1 MNITKLKQIRKSK
14 GYTLSTLSS
23 IIGCTSSYLSQLE
36 RGLKQ
41 PSLEMLRRIC
51 DCLDV
56 PILIFFS
63 EDETSNSKVKN
74 QDNNGYSIIKHDNRK
89 KIVIPDIL
97 TEYEF
102 ITPYNVDGSD
112 NSRIVGMY
120 TTLAPGKWA
129 CEKLISLN
137 FDFSV
142 FILKGT
148 ATVSLKES
156 TLILKQGDSIY
167 FNSGT
172 QHNFYNSS
180 NEQLVIIGYGERDK
194 LILTHS

>member
-14 GYTLSTLSS
+14 GYTLLALSN
-23 IIGCTSSYLSQLE
+23 IVGCTSSYLSQLE

-41 PSLEMLRRIC
+41 PSLEMLRRIS
-51 DCLDV
+51 DCLEV
-56 PILIFFS
+56 PIFTFFS
-63 EDETSNSKVKN
+63 EDETSYSQITN
-74 QDNNGYSIIKHDNRK
+74 QRTNEYSIIRHDNRK
-89 KIVIPDIL
+89 KIIIPDIL

-102 ITPYNVDGSD
+102 ITPYNTDGSD
-112 NSRIVGMY
+112 NCHIIGMY

-142 FILKGT
+142 FIIQGT
-148 ATVSLKES
+148 ATISLKDT
-156 TLILKQGDSIY
+156 TLILKHGDSIY

-172 QHNFYNSS
+172 QHNFYNSG
-180 NEQLVIIGYGERDK
+180 NEQLVLIGYGERNK

>member
-41 PSLEMLRRIC
+41 PSLEMLRRIS
-51 DCLDV
+51 DCLEV
-56 PILIFFS
+56 PIFIFFS
-63 EDETSNSKVKN
+63 EAETSDLQVNN
-74 QDNNGYSIIKHDNRK
+74 QRTSEYSIVRHDNRK
-89 KIVIPDIL
+89 KIVMPDIL

-112 NSRIVGMY
+112 NCRIVGMY

-148 ATVSLKES
+148 ATVSLKEN
-156 TLILKQGDSIY
+156 TLILQEGDSIY
-167 FNSGT
+167 FNSGAK
-172 QHNFYNSS
+172 HNFYNSG
-180 NEQLVIIGYGERDK
+180 NEQLVLIGYGERNK